1 MGKPG
6 KKASNIFQNPGIK
19 NNTCNSL
26 PFVKGIGS
34 PLNYGMARPVGKAVS
49 ASFKETI
56 ANSDANPEF
65 KAAIAAEPVKT
76 VAKKK
81 KCKKKY

>member
-34 PLNYGMARPVGKAVS
+34 PLNYGMQRGVGKAVS

-56 ANSDANPEF
+56 ANSDANQGF
-65 KAAIAAEPVKT
+65 KDAIAAEP

>member
-1 MGKPG
+1 MG

-34 PLNYGMARPVGKAVS
+34 PLNYGRAVGKAVS

-76 VAKKK
+76 VAKKR